1 MKELRE
7 WQTAEAITETEEG
20 VIEMTE
26 VTETEE
32 AIATIEIE
40 IGIEIEITIKGA
52 TMIKAAK
59 CLAREIVK
67 DGEIIIKNERL

>member
-7 WQTAEAITETEEG
+7 WQTAEATTETEEG

-32 AIATIEIE
+32 AIATIEIG
-40 IGIEIEITIKGA
+40 IGIEITITGA

>member
-40 IGIEIEITIKGA
+40 IGIEITITGA
-52 TMIKAAK
+52 TMIKAEK

>member
-32 AIATIEIE
+32 AIATIEI
-40 IGIEIEITIKGA
+40 GKEIEITITGA